1 MIKRIIEVNTLFI
14 YYLRRILSSLKRLKG
29 GIMEEIVTQHED
41 DYVLLQKEAHYVHT
55 INAFVELI
63 VEYGWDKV
71 TSDLRTA
78 MGNKTW

>member
-1 MIKRIIEVNTLFI
+1 
-14 YYLRRILSSLKRLKG
+14 
-29 GIMEEIVTQHED
+29 MEEIVTQHED
-41 DYVLLQKEAHYVHT
+41 DYVLLQKEAHYAHT

-63 VEYGWDKV
+63 VEHGWDKV

>member
-63 VEYGWDKV
+63 VEYGWDRV
-71 TSDLRTA
+71 IGDLRTT
-78 MGNKTW
+78 MGERQW

>member
-1 MIKRIIEVNTLFI
+1 
-14 YYLRRILSSLKRLKG
+14 
-29 GIMEEIVTQHED
+29 MENNRYSTNPNIAFNQWDEDMKHEDTITQHED

-63 VEYGWDKV
+63 VEHGWDKV
-71 TSDLRTA
+71 TSDLRIA

>member
-1 MIKRIIEVNTLFI
+1 MEQKENNVKTDP
-14 YYLRRILSSLKRLKG
+14 LSS
-29 GIMEEIVTQHED
+29 IVEEDQE
-41 DYVLLQKEAHYVHT
+41 EAHYVHT

-63 VEYGWDKV
+63 VEHGWDKV

>member
-1 MIKRIIEVNTLFI
+1 
-14 YYLRRILSSLKRLKG
+14 
-29 GIMEEIVTQHED
+29 MEEIVTQHEE

-71 TSDLRTA
+71 TSDLRKT
-78 MGNKTW
+78 MGERQW